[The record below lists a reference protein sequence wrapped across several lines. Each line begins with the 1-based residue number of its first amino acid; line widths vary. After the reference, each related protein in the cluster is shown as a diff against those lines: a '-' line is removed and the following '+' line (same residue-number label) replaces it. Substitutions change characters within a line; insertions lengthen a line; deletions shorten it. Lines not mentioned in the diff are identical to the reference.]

1 MKKKCAIIILISL
14 LLLLCVAALFW
25 IFANHNWVNYFL
37 LHRSTSPDVTIG
49 SDGWLFFNDTL
60 ADYRKD
66 NLYSQEDLERI
77 RQDVLYTQNYLAEQG
92 IEFILF
98 ISPNKATIYGEHM
111 PRNIETQS
119 GPSRT
124 EQLVDYLQST
134 TDVTILHPKDALLQA
149 KNDHPNLPLY
159 LHNDT
164 HWNYLGGYFATLPL
178 LETLNVPTVPFEN
191 ITCTAVSEPIFF
203 WSGYDLADML
213 ELSHVLTDDTNYQL
227 EGYSSA
233 NVTYDGDATRDRDTF
248 YGCVRSQSDAPDDRE
263 IFVVRDSFGQ
273 SMTPYLAAAFQ
284 NVTFQHH
291 RTLSR
296 SQIEAEQPDV
306 FIYQIVERSALHTIH
321 CGLWNP

>member
-1 MKKKCAIIILISL
+1 MKKKRVIIILISL
-14 LLLLCVAALFW
+14 LLIVCMAALVWFFNTNRW
-25 IFANHNWVNYFL
+25 INYHL

-66 NLYSQEDLERI
+66 NLYTQEDLERI

-92 IEFILF
+92 IDFILF

-111 PRNIETQS
+111 PRHIETQP

-134 TDVTILHPKDALLQA
+134 TDVTILYPKDHLLQA
-149 KNDHPNLPLY
+149 KSSYPDLPLY

-178 LETLNVPTVPFEN
+178 LETLNVPIVPFES
-191 ITCTAVSEPIFF
+191 ITCTAINEPIFF

-213 ELSHVLTDDTNYQL
+213 ELSHVLTQDTNYRL

-233 NVTYDGDATRDRDTF
+233 TVTYDGDATQDRDIF
-248 YGCVRSQSDAPDDRE
+248 YSCVRTQSDAQDGRKV
-263 IFVVRDSFGQ
+263 FVARDSFGQ

-284 NVTFQHH
+284 NVIFQHH

-306 FIYQIVERSALHTIH
+306 LIYQIVERSALHTIH